1 MEGGGPGEGVCYVY
15 VGYMDKKQTNK
26 QTEHYNTCV
35 EYIKNVIQY
44 RSACM
49 DALLIPQ
56 CAFFLC
62 VSSGCDAQ
70 LYMHSWCR
78 GML

>member
-15 VGYMDKKQTNK
+15 VGYMDEKQTNK
-26 QTEHYNTCV
+26 QTEHYNTYV
-35 EYIKNVIQY
+35 EYIKKRHTVQV
-44 RSACM
+44 CM
-49 DALLIPQ
+49 HGRITHSSM
-56 CAFFLC
+56 CIFLC